1 MSKRVTRTKDLL
13 IVVALFGLVAIV
25 IRLVFGLG
33 ASTALSDAVPWGLWK
48 IFNMVAGVALATGGF
63 TMASAVYVFGLEKY
77 RPLLRPAILIALL
90 GYGSSCFA
98 LLLDI
103 GLPHR
108 IWHSIIYWNEHS
120 FLFEVAW
127 CVMLY
132 FTVTI
137 VEMMPILLE
146 RFPYPGLVRVLHKT
160 TIPVVIVGITLSTL
174 HHSSLGSLFLVAPSR
189 LHEIWYTS
197 LLPILF
203 FVSAI
208 GGGMMAVVL
217 LTMLHAWL
225 YEGRPPWAALRGVA
239 AVAAVAL
246 ALHAVIKIIDI
257 SYRGVWGSALDG
269 SPESILLLSQIL
281 LGSVIPCLIVLAR
294 RSRNAPVGLAV
305 ASSSAVFGLVLNRVN
320 VGIFGFSSSA
330 GVLYLPSA
338 LEWAL
343 SLGIV
348 AMAALVFLFVTEQF
362 KIFQLEPISET
373 KRASAEKPVTRLGE
387 PLWYCLP
394 GRRLARVTLLPV
406 IVIPVA
412 VIAFWGD
419 ALRGYPLEQSP
430 VVAPTALKPERG
442 TLRIDGNANGD
453 FVVFDHAR
461 HQKDFGRDDSCRICH
476 HVHMP
481 GDDHV
486 ACHRCHQDMH
496 RPTSIFRHDHHV
508 DQVGL
513 RILQGAITSPERQP
527 DLGGRRS
534 VRAVGAQSEQ
544 SGLTAV
550 RLQNSSCTEC
560 HDAARPKTPETAC
573 ACVDCHGRDMGIE
586 GDERFSFNAMAVGY
600 VDAFHGLC
608 TTCHKEQATR
618 LDRPELAECATCHP
632 HSSDPPVIPVS
643 AHR

>member
-13 IVVALFGLVAIV
+13 IVVALFGLVAIAV
-25 IRLVFGLG
+25 RLVFGLG

-48 IFNMVAGVALATGGF
+48 ILNMVAGVALATGGF
-63 TMASAVYVFGLEKY
+63 TLACAVYVFGLEKY

-108 IWHSIIYWNEHS
+108 IWHSLIYWNEHS

-137 VEMMPILLE
+137 VEMIPILLE
-146 RFPYPGLVRVLHKT
+146 RFPYPRLIHLLHKI

-217 LTMLHAWL
+217 VTMLHAWL
-225 YEGRPPWAALRGVA
+225 YEGQPPWAALRGVA
-239 AVAAVAL
+239 AIAAVAL
-246 ALHAVIKIIDI
+246 ALHAVIKVIDI
-257 SYRGVWGSALDG
+257 SYRGVWSSVLDG
-269 SPESILLLSQIL
+269 SPEGILLLSQIL
-281 LGSVIPCLIVLAR
+281 VGSVIPCLVVLVR
-294 RSRNAPVGLAV
+294 RSRNAPMGLAV
-305 ASSSAVFGLVLNRVN
+305 ASSSAVFGLILNRVN
-320 VGIFGFSSSA
+320 VGIFGFFSSA
-330 GVLYLPSA
+330 GVSYLPSA

-362 KIFQLEPISET
+362 KIFQLEPLSMTERI
-373 KRASAEKPVTRLGE
+373 AAERSVHRLAE

-406 IVIPVA
+406 IVIPLA
-412 VIAFWGD
+412 VLAFWGD
-419 ALRGYPLEQSP
+419 ALRGYPLEQAP
-430 VVAPTALKPERG
+430 VVPPTALDAERG

-461 HQKDFGRDDSCRICH
+461 HQEDFGDDDSCRICH

-486 ACHRCHQDMH
+486 ACHRCHEDMR

-513 RILQGAITSPERQP
+513 RILQGASTSPEQQP
-527 DLGGRRS
+527 ELGGRRS
-534 VRAVGAQSEQ
+534 VRSIGTPSEQ

-550 RLQNSSCTEC
+550 QLQNRSCTEC
-560 HDAARPKTPETAC
+560 HDLGRPKAAETAC
-573 ACVDCHGRDMGIE
+573 ACIDCHGRDMGIE
-586 GDERFSFNAMAVGY
+586 GDERDSFNAMAAGY
-600 VDAFHGLC
+600 VDALHGLC
-608 TTCHKEQATR
+608 TACHEEQATH
-618 LDRPELAECATCHP
+618 LERPELAECATCHP
-632 HSSDPPVIPVS
+632 HSSDPPALPVFTS
-643 AHR
+643 W

>member
-1 MSKRVTRTKDLL
+1 VSKRVTRTKDVL

-48 IFNMVAGVALATGGF
+48 ILNMVAGVALATGGF
-63 TMASAVYVFGLEKY
+63 TLACAVYVFGLEKY

-108 IWHSIIYWNEHS
+108 IWHAIVYWNEHS

-127 CVMLY
+127 CIMLY
-132 FTVTI
+132 LTVTI

-146 RFPYPGLVRVLHKT
+146 KFPYPRLVRILHKI
-160 TIPVVIVGITLSTL
+160 TIPVVIAGITLSTL

-197 LLPILF
+197 LLPVLF

-217 LTMLHAWL
+217 LTILHAWL
-225 YEGRPPWAALRGVA
+225 YEGQPPWAALRGVA

-269 SPESILLLSQIL
+269 SPESILLLSQML
-281 LGSVIPCLIVLAR
+281 LGSVIPCILVVAR
-294 RSRNAPVGLAV
+294 RSRNAPIGLAV

-330 GVLYLPSA
+330 GVFYLPSA

-348 AMAALVFLFVTEQF
+348 AMAALAFLFITEQF
-362 KIFQLEPISET
+362 EIYHLEPIPQT
-373 KRASAEKPVTRLGE
+373 KRASGEQPVTDLGE

-406 IVIPVA
+406 IVVPVA
-412 VIAFWGD
+412 VIVFWGD
-419 ALRGYPLEQSP
+419 ALRGYPLEQCP
-430 VVAPTALKPERG
+430 VVAPTALDPGRE

-461 HQKDFGRDDSCRICH
+461 HQEDFGHDDSCCICH

-481 GDDHV
+481 SDDHT
-486 ACHRCHQDMH
+486 ACHRCHKEMH
-496 RPTSIFRHDHHV
+496 RPTSIFRHDLHIH
-508 DQVGL
+508 QVGL
-513 RILQGAITSPERQP
+513 RILLGAATSPERQP
-527 DLGGRRS
+527 DLGDRRS
-534 VRAVGAQSEQ
+534 VRAVNAPSEQ
-544 SGLTAV
+544 FGLMAI
-550 RLQNSSCTEC
+550 RMQNRSCTEC
-560 HDAARPKTPETAC
+560 HDPARPNTPDTAR
-573 ACVDCHGRDMGIE
+573 ACVDCHGSDMGIE
-586 GDERFSFNAMAVGY
+586 TEQRVSFNARAVGY
-600 VDAFHGLC
+600 VDALHDLC
-608 TTCHKEQATR
+608 IACHQKQAPE
-618 LDRPELAECATCHP
+618 LKRPELAECTTCHP
-632 HSSDPPVIPVS
+632 HSSYPPILP
-643 AHR
+643 AFAPR